1 MEMIKNIMLVVGGYF
16 LWYVAW
22 RIASQAV
29 FKSYFEE
36 RRRSH
41 GSNWPEGLAKWK
53 VSEAEHL
60 LDLLPF
66 IAGKFLHR
74 SKIQKNVKRGDVE
87 YVIDLMVHQGL
98 GAGRANCICINQ
110 LFDDR
115 CAPCEI
121 LYQLWAKEKLSE
133 EEEKL
138 LESVKTKRRTV
149 YLLRCLDNAKE
160 MSKGKQVWEVAHWNF
175 QRHIDELATLPKG
188 GGHVI
193 FTDVDEGQ
201 SVAFKRQGTRQDNT
215 QYLGHKFVP
224 REPLPDEII
233 YYGEPEDKK
242 LMPLDTLIH
251 VPTFEEVFKTFFGF
265 DYDGQAI
272 TIELALQGEGK
283 PAKEKKET
291 PPEEEPE
298 VEEDKK
304 EKPKL
309 AMPGSDD
316 SEEQTEEQTEEQ
328 ETKEEV
334 PDLECPAEGTFGVD
348 LDKLPECGPC
358 KLWDKCADKAEALAS
373 E

>member
-1 MEMIKNIMLVVGGYF
+1 MKEGGVMDRAA
-16 LWYVAW
+16 LKEQLRKRTQEA
-22 RIASQAV
+22 A
-29 FKSYFEE
+29 E
-36 RRRSH
+36 RTDSGRRFQDIFIDA
-41 GSNWPEGLAKWK
+41 WPEGLARWK
-53 VSEAEHL
+53 VAEAEHL
-60 LDLLPF
+60 LDLIPF
-66 IAGKFLHR
+66 VAGKFLHR

-110 LFDDR
+110 MFDDR

-121 LYQLWAKEKLSE
+121 LYQLWAKEKLTE
-133 EEEKL
+133 AEEKL
-138 LESVKTKRRTV
+138 LEMVKTKRRTV
-149 YLLRCLDNAKE
+149 YLIRCLDNAKE
-160 MSKGKQVWEVAHWNF
+160 MSKGQQVWEVAHWNF

-215 QYLGHKFVP
+215 QYLGHKFAP

-233 YYGEPEDKK
+233 YHDVENKK
-242 LMPLDTLIH
+242 LFPLDTLIH

-265 DYDGQAI
+265 DFDNQPI
-272 TIELALQGEGK
+272 TIELALQGE
-283 PAKEKKET
+283 PAPEKEKEPPVEKET
-291 PPEEEPE
+291 PAEEE
-298 VEEDKK
+298 KK

-309 AMPGSDD
+309 TMPGD
-316 SEEQTEEQTEEQ
+316 EEEKTEETEEKAEKG
-328 ETKEEV
+328 ET
-334 PDLECPAEGTFGVD
+334 PDLECPADGTFGVD

-358 KLWDKCADKAEALAS
+358 KIWDKCADKAEVLAS